1 MEAPGAEL
9 RPQTGPGGMFR
20 HSTSGPQP
28 PLPASA
34 ERTRTEGPDD
44 MDDHAGLEDLTRRSV
59 QELLKV
65 GHELDLEGEEG
76 AEALPSQLR
85 QVRDEFV
92 QLRMHYQ
99 FGIDEVQTKVNILRQ
114 EFEQVHDY
122 SPIEHRSEEHTSEL
136 QSRGHLVCR
145 LLLEK
150 KKQQDTGTH

>member
-1 MEAPGAEL
+1 
-9 RPQTGPGGMFR
+9 
-20 HSTSGPQP
+20 
-28 PLPASA
+28 
-34 ERTRTEGPDD
+34 
-44 MDDHAGLEDLTRRSV
+44 MDDHAGLEDLTRRSL

-76 AEALPSQLR
+76 AEALTSQLR

-122 SPIEHRSEEHTSEL
+122 SPIEHVRTRLKSVESLVEKAVRTGGEMTIPAIRERIHDIAG
-136 QSRGHLVCR
+136 SR
-145 LLLEK
+145 
-150 KKQQDTGTH
+150 T